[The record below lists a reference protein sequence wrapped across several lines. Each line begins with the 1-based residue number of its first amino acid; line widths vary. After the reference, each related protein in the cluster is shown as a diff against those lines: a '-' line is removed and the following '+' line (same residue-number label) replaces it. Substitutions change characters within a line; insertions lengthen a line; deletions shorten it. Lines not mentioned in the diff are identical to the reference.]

1 MAQIT
6 VESRKEFEIK
16 SKPYRDQAEEI
27 LKKEKEIQLLM
38 NRDKTEIGY
47 KKIGLVDDM
56 IHMATLYV
64 GINSLAIT
72 IVQTKNN
79 EALNEARKVLYKA
92 VIYLEEI
99 VSNLIDAP
107 FSEYS
112 DKLEEISNIT
122 VEKKYAIVR
131 KLGLAIRMVTDAYG
145 DNTKWKWSFVEL
157 EARYATVS
165 KNLMDLKNAIQAYID
180 PRDPDYQ
187 IAVPYLRLIM
197 NLLDKAATGY
207 RDKYELS
214 THRLDDMRLAIQYLL
229 SLRRLQ
235 LLLGLTD
242 EGENVKKK
250 AVVWKS
256 KMESDQ
262 KNGISQ

>member
-1 MAQIT
+1 MAQIS

-16 SKPYRDQAEEI
+16 SKPYRDKAEEI

-38 NRDKTEIGY
+38 NRDSKGISY
-47 KKIGLVDDM
+47 KKMGLVEDM
-56 IHMATLYV
+56 IHVASLYV
-64 GINSLAIT
+64 GINSLALAI
-72 IVQTKNN
+72 IETKNN
-79 EALNEARKVLYKA
+79 EALNDARKILYKA
-92 VIYLEEI
+92 VIYLEEV
-99 VSNLIDAP
+99 VSNYVDSP

-112 DKLEEISNIT
+112 EKLESISDISL
-122 VEKKYAIVR
+122 EKKYAIVR

-145 DNTKWKWSFVEL
+145 ENTKWKWSFVEL

-165 KNLMDLKNAIQAYID
+165 KNLINLKNAIQAYND
-180 PRDPDYQ
+180 PRNSDYH

-197 NLLDKAATGY
+197 KLINKSANGY

-229 SLRRLQ
+229 SLRRIQ

-242 EGENVKKK
+242 EGEIIKKK
-250 AVVWKS
+250 ALVWKS

-262 KNGISQ
+262 KNGSSK